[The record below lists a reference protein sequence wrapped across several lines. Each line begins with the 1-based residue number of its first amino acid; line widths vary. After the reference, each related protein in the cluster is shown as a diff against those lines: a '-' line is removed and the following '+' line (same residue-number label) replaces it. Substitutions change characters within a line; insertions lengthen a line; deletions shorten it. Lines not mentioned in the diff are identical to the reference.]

1 MPPRPTGSLRER
13 RSGVWEIRIAVAT
26 DLVTGRTVQRSFTF
40 RGDRTAAQIWCHEL
54 AEEYACRRAAHR
66 EAPFLTVGE
75 LLARWIDA
83 EHDWK
88 PSTVS
93 GYRSN
98 VRGLG
103 RDELLHAHRVVS
115 VSPAVVR
122 QAMARWAAAGAGPAV
137 VGGRFRTL
145 RSAVGWAYEEGIID
159 RHPLAA
165 MRGPARGEPRRH
177 LPADAVRLLLRTAE
191 ERLEKALA
199 DHDGRVRSS
208 QRVHAAERCLLAVR
222 LAADSGARRGELAA
236 LQLDDLDG
244 QVLTIARG
252 ASMDQIGTT
261 KTRRLNRLTLGRT
274 TAALWH
280 DLARTW
286 RARLPEGS
294 SFGPWLFSPQPDH
307 AVRLTTGAVGHR
319 FSRLRDTAGVE
330 TATLHRLRHSVAT
343 HLVSNGQILKAQARL
358 GHREAST
365 TLRNY
370 AHAIPL
376 DDADVADSIEALLR
390 EDEKLD

>member
-1 MPPRPTGSLRER
+1 M
-13 RSGVWEIRIAVAT
+13 
-26 DLVTGRTVQRSFTF
+26 QRSFTF
-40 RGDRTAAQIWCHEL
+40 RGDRPAAEVWCREL
-54 AEEYACRRAAHR
+54 AEEYAQRRAAHR
-66 EAPFLTVGE
+66 EAPFLTVAD
-75 LLARWIDA
+75 LLGRWIAA

-98 VRGLG
+98 IRGLG
-103 RDELLHAHRVVS
+103 RDDVLNSHRVVS
-115 VSPAVVR
+115 VTPSVVR
-122 QAMARWAAAGAGPAV
+122 QAMARWGAEGAGPSV

-145 RSAVGWAYEEGIID
+145 RSAIGWAHEEGIID
-159 RHPLAA
+159 RHPLAS
-165 MRGPARGEPRRH
+165 MRGPSRGEPRRH
-177 LPADAVRLLLRTAE
+177 VATDAIRLLLRTAE
-191 ERLEKALA
+191 EQVEKALA
-199 DHDGRVRSS
+199 DDSGGLRS
-208 QRVHAAERCLLAVR
+208 RERLHATEQSLLAVR

-236 LQLDDLDG
+236 LQLDDLVG

-261 KTRRLNRLTLGRT
+261 KTRRINRLTLGAT

-280 DLARTW
+280 SLAGTW
-286 RARLPEGS
+286 RARLPEES
-294 SFGPWLFSPQPDH
+294 PFGPWLFSRRADH

-319 FSRLRDTAGVE
+319 FTRLRDAAGIE

-370 AHAIPL
+370 AHAVPL
-376 DDADVADSIEALLR
+376 DDADVAESIEAFLADDPV
-390 EDEKLD
+390 E